1 MVKGARNRIFRSD
14 ARGNLPVKITMN
26 TPTDASVPSLAV
38 IAPDAAASGEARQAF
53 LHASMARHAGIACR
67 VAAPEA
73 SWLARQCRASGIDF
87 IPITSGFASGNGGRI
102 LSQSLKASPP
112 RVLHGFGVSGGLL
125 AIRHRK
131 SVGGAAV
138 VSVFE
143 TAELRGL
150 AKANHV
156 LAADSAC
163 VAALHQAGLDAS
175 RVTLHGLAA
184 PDQRKLGQHNRT
196 TARAALRLGEEH
208 IALLVPGPLH
218 ADLGQ
223 DTLLDAIDAIADHRL
238 RVFLPGTKESEFG
251 RRLHIQ
257 AAQMPAAAGGMIG
270 RLDDPSLMQA
280 FDACVAPIRRAHAA
294 HHVLPALAAG
304 LPVVCNPV
312 GVLADLVVDGEQGML
327 TQRDDSAGLQKA
339 LTRMLLDVE
348 EFSRMGRAASAA
360 FQARA
365 SMRPASRRYVSLLRK
380 LSVADAVT

>member
-102 LSQSLKASPP
+102 LSQSLKASP
-112 RVLHGFGVSGGLL
+112 
-125 AIRHRK
+125 
-131 SVGGAAV
+131 
-138 VSVFE
+138 
-143 TAELRGL
+143 
-150 AKANHV
+150 
-156 LAADSAC
+156 DSAC

-175 RVTLHGLAA
+175 RVTLHG
-184 PDQRKLGQHNRT
+184 
-196 TARAALRLGEEH
+196 
-208 IALLVPGPLH
+208 
-218 ADLGQ
+218 
-223 DTLLDAIDAIADHRL
+223 
-238 RVFLPGTKESEFG
+238 
-251 RRLHIQ
+251 
-257 AAQMPAAAGGMIG
+257 
-270 RLDDPSLMQA
+270 